1 MIRFGNIHIEGF
13 CSIPEL
19 DLDLGHK
26 GITVIR
32 GATGEGKTTI
42 LSALVW
48 GLYGKN
54 LKGKSDVNT
63 WDKYQPPKYM
73 GTRVDVYFNKDG
85 KTHKI
90 TRCLKYKGDVNGAK
104 GKDRLI
110 YEVEAVEVSNKAKS
124 DIQSLISSDLG
135 MSYELFMNSIM
146 FGQGMKRLIQETPS
160 SKKDLFEEIFELEYI
175 SRARDLAKKY
185 YSEAL
190 DEYSDINIEYSKLK
204 EKESSI
210 RRVLDDLKEQESH
223 LKTQVSK
230 DIQTLEKKISSLAKA
245 KSDNE
250 LKEIVTQISVIEKDI
265 KKSREHQATINEKIS
280 EARSKT
286 KVSLEEF
293 IDIIIKLLKRGD
305 VKNSLKRL
313 ISVKRAFGDIDK
325 LQAKSNEI
333 THKISRY
340 RDELEE
346 LRDKEYDYKKSQR
359 EVNSLQTELSKLK
372 SDKKRGVNHGLISKY
387 KQQIS
392 DISHKLE
399 SVSKRLSDKKVMVDT
414 YKWVMD
420 DPLGNRGIKAFLF
433 ESSLDTLNEALH
445 SYSEVLGFS
454 ILFYVDLQGV
464 KKDFNTSI
472 VMDGIEVSYDELSG
486 GQKQLVNLAMA
497 FAMNEVMTKAK
508 GINIAFLD
516 EVFENLSSE
525 YVDIVIGLIRK
536 IYKDKTLYLISHQ
549 DSLPI
554 PNAKTLMVTR
564 KKGLSQYH

>member
-90 TRCLKYKGDVNGAK
+90 TRCLKYQGDVNGAK

-230 DIQTLEKKISSLAKA
+230 DIQTLEKRISSLAKA
-245 KSDNE
+245 KNDNE

-346 LRDKEYDYKKSQR
+346 LRDNEYDYKKSQR

-472 VMDGIEVSYDELSG
+472 VMDGIGVSYDELSG

-554 PNAKTLMVTR
+554 PNAKILMVTR

>member
-13 CSIPEL
+13 CSISEL

-32 GATGEGKTTI
+32 GATGDGKTTI

-63 WDKYQPPKYM
+63 WDKYQPKKYM
-73 GTRVDVYFNKDG
+73 GTRVEIYFNKEG

-110 YEVEAVEVSNKAKS
+110 YEIEAVEVSDKAKS
-124 DIQSLISSDLG
+124 DIQSLIVSDLG
-135 MSYELFMNSIM
+135 MSYELFMNSVM
-146 FGQGMKRLIQETPS
+146 FGQGMKRLIQESPS
-160 SKKDLFEEIFELEYI
+160 SKKDLFEEVFELGYI

-190 DEYSDINIEYSKLK
+190 EEYSDVNLEYSKLK

-210 RRVLDDLKEQESH
+210 HKVLDDLKEQENN
-223 LKTQVSK
+223 LKTRVSK
-230 DIQTLEKKISSLAKA
+230 DIKALEKRISSLAKA
-245 KSDNE
+245 KNFKE
-250 LKEIVTQISVIEKDI
+250 LKEIVTKISVIEKDI
-265 KKSREHQATINEKIS
+265 KESKEHQATINEKIS

-305 VKNSLKRL
+305 IKNSLKRL
-313 ISVKRAFGDIDK
+313 TSVKRAFGDIDK
-325 LQAKSNEI
+325 LQAKIQEI
-333 THKISRY
+333 NHKISEH

-346 LRDKEYDYKKSQR
+346 LRDREYDYKKSQR
-359 EVNSLQTELSKLK
+359 EVDSLQSELSKLK

-392 DISHKLE
+392 EVNHKLE
-399 SVSKRLSDKKVMVDT
+399 LISQKLSDKRTKVDT

-497 FAMNEVMTKAK
+497 FAMNEVMTQAK

-536 IYKDKTLYLISHQ
+536 IYRDRTLYLISHQ

-554 PNAKTLMVTR
+554 PNAKTIMVTR
-564 KKGLSQYH
+564 KNGLSQYH

>member
-90 TRCLKYKGDVNGAK
+90 TRCLKYQGDVNGAK

-223 LKTQVSK
+223 LKTKVSK

-245 KSDNE
+245 KNDNE

-346 LRDKEYDYKKSQR
+346 LRDNEYDYKKSQR